1 LDGAPAFFLDLNSSV
16 GEVFENAQAFVR
28 VGGCGKAWKTRQAAW
43 YALPKRTFMPKQAY
57 SGAITMPASKRWS
70 GLRARCIC
78 PRRHLRVLP
87 TRTRPSLFG
96 GD

>member
-1 LDGAPAFFLDLNSSV
+1 MKTGSTSGTSMAPA
-16 GEVFENAQAFVR
+16 
-28 VGGCGKAWKTRQAAW
+28 T
-43 YALPKRTFMPKQAY
+43 
-57 SGAITMPASKRWS
+57 KRWS
-70 GLRARCIC
+70 QRRARIIC